1 MGGGFFLNVRSYL
14 RDFLI
19 DVFECG
25 AKKEWT
31 AGSVT
36 QRLFWKPSSAKK
48 KNAMQYHICPSI
60 WVKQLNRLTALNLQP
75 EPLIF
80 ELCAAILS
88 SRILMSWAFMAF
100 GPLCLWIVWKW
111 YHVMW
116 IEHRKNGEK
125 IIPRS
130 TCWLMTVLPSNRF
143 LKSTIL
149 RFNRIVSGDCTA
161 QRSQINDHFAGQVY
175 SKKVH
180 Q

>member
-1 MGGGFFLNVRSYL
+1 MWGVTCEISWLMSLSVGPKRNELQAVSPS
-14 RDFLI
+14 
-19 DVFECG
+19 VFSENQ
-25 AKKEWT
+25 A
-31 AGSVT
+31 
-36 QRLFWKPSSAKK
+36 QQK